1 MWIAP
6 CSTAFVFMSLFVFA
20 SVSNSPALAGPI
32 HDAAKAGDA
41 AQVEALIV
49 AGTDVDEKD
58 IAFKTALHWAADLGH
73 VKVVE
78 ILIEKDADVN
88 LLELSDK
95 TALHFASLENHA
107 AIVERLIAGGAEV
120 NIKDTEDATAL
131 DVATF
136 RKVDTRIIEMLKKA
150 GAVCGTNHHYSK
162 WCKAAE

>member
-1 MWIAP
+1 MLTRARIVAVVALQQILI
-6 CSTAFVFMSLFVFA
+6 CAIFSFS
-20 SVSNSPALAGPI
+20 ALAGPI

-49 AGTDVDEKD
+49 AGTDVDETD

-78 ILIEKDADVN
+78 TLIEKSADVN
-88 LLELSDK
+88 LQELSDK

-107 AIVERLIAGGAEV
+107 AIVERLIAAGAEV
-120 NIKDTEDATAL
+120 NVKDTEGATAL

-136 RKVDTRIIEMLKKA
+136 RKVDAGIIEMLKGA

-162 WCKAAE
+162 WCKEAE